1 MLFGNL
7 RKSPMFSQEKIAL
20 VLSKIE
26 QTANHKHL
34 QDDDDFEN
42 DEFYNPADNGNFDD
56 AFADGLKCG
65 EIDFARQLMF
75 LLTSDT

>member
-1 MLFGNL
+1 
-7 RKSPMFSQEKIAL
+7 MFSQQQIAL

-26 QTANHKHL
+26 QTAELKHI

-42 DEFYNPADNGNFDD
+42 DDFYNPADNGNFDD
-56 AFADGLKCG
+56 AFADGANCG
-65 EIDFARQLMF
+65 RINFARQLMV

>member
-1 MLFGNL
+1 
-7 RKSPMFSQEKIAL
+7 MFSQEKIAL

-56 AFADGLKCG
+56 AFEDGLKCG
-65 EIDFARQLMF
+65 EIDFARQLMC

>member
-1 MLFGNL
+1 
-7 RKSPMFSQEKIAL
+7 MFSQEKIAV
-20 VLSKIE
+20 VLKIIE
-26 QTANHKHL
+26 ETANHKHL

-56 AFADGLKCG
+56 AFEDGLKCG
-65 EIDFARQLMF
+65 EIGFARQLMF

>member
-1 MLFGNL
+1 
-7 RKSPMFSQEKIAL
+7 MFSQQQIAL

-26 QTANHKHL
+26 EVSKLKHI

-56 AFADGLKCG
+56 AFEDGLVSG
-65 EIDFARQLMF
+65 RIGFAREIMR
-75 LLTSDT
+75 LLTADT